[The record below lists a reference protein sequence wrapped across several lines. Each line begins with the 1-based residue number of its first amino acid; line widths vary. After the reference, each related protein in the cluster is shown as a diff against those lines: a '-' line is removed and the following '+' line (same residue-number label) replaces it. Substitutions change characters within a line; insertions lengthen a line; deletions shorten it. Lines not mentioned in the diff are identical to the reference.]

1 MPSPAKGDPEATE
14 VAGRASSSVA
24 RGDTAIATALSR
36 LDQHEAPCV
45 GIIGKSGS
53 GKTECARHVV
63 AEYLRRSRGIVL
75 VIDDKEARP
84 RYAGQ
89 LYRDTDELAVRP
101 PKPEPRTIVLRGD
114 MRTFVG
120 VDHEVAGRYQ
130 HALALRGVPS
140 LMVHDEQSDA
150 AHYGQWKA
158 GGKSF
163 LKQQYVKGRA
173 LGEGKL
179 WLSQFPGQ
187 VPDEPWSQSNY
198 LICFSVD
205 EQTVKRMARA
215 RWVDARLTSRLRS
228 LPNPVGGPET
238 RGFFLLLEPECASD
252 GQIYRLPI
260 LQKM

>member
-205 EQTVKRMARA
+205 
-215 RWVDARLTSRLRS
+215 
-228 LPNPVGGPET
+228 
-238 RGFFLLLEPECASD
+238 
-252 GQIYRLPI
+252 
-260 LQKM
+260 